1 MSKPRGFRLLI
12 AVVLGFAVPVLCGAQ
27 RPLGP
32 PVLVNLPVPGLEGA
46 VPVALAMNARG
57 DFVAAWENVPVNG
70 SGGIRELRARRF
82 LADGRPATGEVLVAA
97 DPPDAQAIG
106 IALMEDGSFFVTL
119 SGYPDLVARR
129 YGPDGSFQGE
139 SVVGRGILRGRYSL
153 AARPDGGFVLAWM
166 RQARDQVHLVVQ
178 AVGADGEPAGPER
191 RVGKGD
197 SPAVAAGPDGGF
209 VVAWVGEQPTPE
221 DAHFND
227 LYVLAQRF
235 GPDGRPLGGRVAIQG
250 RFHGVIGNLRAAAD
264 GAGNFL
270 LLWQEEGELRP
281 AGGRG
286 EFREGLY
293 ARRFDPDGTPLT
305 GVVEL
310 EGFRAEA
317 PQLAIDRAGN
327 FVVTFSSSATTI
339 SGTFAQRFT
348 ADGAPFR
355 PAFLVVPRTGGAL
368 VASDAGGNF
377 VVVWSRNA
385 REIVAQRYR
394 KR

>member
-1 MSKPRGFRLLI
+1 MR
-12 AVVLGFAVPVLCGAQ
+12 Q
-27 RPLGP
+27 
-32 PVLVNLPVPGLEGA
+32 
-46 VPVALAMNARG
+46 
-57 DFVAAWENVPVNG
+57 
-70 SGGIRELRARRF
+70 
-82 LADGRPATGEVLVAA
+82 TGEQLA
-97 DPPDAQAIG
+97 
-106 IALMEDGSFFVTL
+106 
-119 SGYPDLVARR
+119 LVAR
-129 YGPDGSFQGE
+129 
-139 SVVGRGILRGRYSL
+139 II
-153 AARPDGGFVLAWM
+153 
-166 RQARDQVHLVVQ
+166 
-178 AVGADGEPAGPER
+178 GADGQPAGPER
-191 RVGKGD
+191 RVAKGD
-197 SPAVAAGPDGGF
+197 SPAIAAEPDGGF

-235 GPDGRPLGGRVAIQG
+235 GPDGRPLGERIAVQG
-250 RFHGVIGNLRAAAD
+250 RFHGVIGNLRAAAN

-281 AGGRG
+281 VGGRG

-293 ARRFDPDGTPLT
+293 ARRFAPDGTPLT

-317 PQLAIDRAGN
+317 PQLTIDRAGN
-327 FVVTFSSSATTI
+327 FVVTFSSSATPV

-385 REIVAQRYR
+385 HEIVAQRYR